1 MTEQAKKK
9 KVFDGRYEI
18 LGIVGRGRKSVV
30 YRAKNIVDGGPEVA
44 LKVLISDPK
53 EVSSTRD
60 KLRKEALAMV
70 SSHHKF
76 VVRLDDFH
84 SVGDLSYLSMEFAP
98 ESDLRKY
105 VNKSDG
111 KLSEDLAKRFLT
123 QAAKALDYI
132 HSVGIIH
139 RDIKPDNILVMNDQ
153 EIRIG
158 DFGLALL
165 PGDTQSPDEYQN
177 AVGTMDYMAP
187 ELLEGRP
194 CSIRTDLY
202 ALGVSFIELVTGKQP
217 FSNTS
222 ISKQDEVR
230 RSIQNIEGL
239 PASVR
244 DILLALVQYEPTD
257 RPKNAK
263 ELLAAIADPS
273 LLKNTLSSEQKQ
285 ESVGPSPKPA
295 PSVESES
302 KQIEEPKQLDIEETQ
317 VVQLIPQA
325 APKPTSVNKDLKKG
339 TEKDSKQTLVTP
351 GLSFRLLSRIFVGLA
366 MFLLGLKVL
375 TTLFVVKE
383 PVSNEAQV
391 EESSL
396 DLRTASSDGVIDLAR
411 LPTGRYRGELT
422 GVHPAL
428 ESAPFFIISDLE
440 NGSLVVSVGIEGWK
454 PKIVNTI
461 GQEIKSLTLSG
472 GGILIEVDRLI
483 TNDGI
488 RVIGSTRNRSLN
500 KSGTVFFEVVK

>member
-44 LKVLISDPK
+44 LKVLIADPK

-105 VNKSDG
+105 VSKSGG
-111 KLSEDLAKRFLT
+111 KLNEDLAKRFLT

-202 ALGVSFIELVTGKQP
+202 ALGVTFIELVTGKQP
-217 FSNTS
+217 FSNTP
-222 ISKQDEVR
+222 ISKQDEAR
-230 RSIQNIEGL
+230 RSIQNIDGL
-239 PASVR
+239 PASLR

-273 LLKNTLSSEQKQ
+273 ILKNTPSPEQKR
-285 ESVGPSPKPA
+285 ESVGHSPKPA
-295 PSVESES
+295 PIAESAP
-302 KQIEEPKQLDIEETQ
+302 KQVEEPKQLNIEETQ
-317 VVQLIPQA
+317 VIQLVPQA
-325 APKPTSVNKDLKKG
+325 ASKQGSENKGFKK
-339 TEKDSKQTLVTP
+339 EKDSKQPLVTP
-351 GLSFRLLSRIFVGLA
+351 GLSLRLLSRIFVGLA
-366 MFLLGLKVL
+366 MFLLGLKVFS
-375 TTLFVVKE
+375 TLFIVKE
-383 PVSNEAQV
+383 PISNESQV

-411 LPTGRYRGELT
+411 LPTGRYRGEIT
-422 GVHPAL
+422 GIHPAL

-440 NGSLVVSVGIEGWK
+440 NGTLIVSVGIEGWK
-454 PKIVNTI
+454 PKVVNTI
-461 GQEIKSLTLSG
+461 GQEIKSLALSG

-488 RVIGSTRNRSLN
+488 RVVGSTRNRSLN
-500 KSGTVFFEVVK
+500 KSGTLFFEVVK